1 MNYFLNVD
9 YLEFRASTNIHLN
22 NFLSEGIYKLS
33 NGLFL
38 EMVKDYGFLKL
49 TYEFCFKILYDND
62 EIGLLWTKSLDL
74 SFDYGLNIMIRVN
87 NRVFYV
93 YDLSSILK
101 VIVEALG
108 LRNMTIKRLDICY
121 DTDFDV
127 LTSFKTLYY
136 DASTK
141 FFMRNKIKVKGTGK
155 DDDELT
161 IGSLK
166 SRSKCISI
174 YNKTKELNISSK
186 EYIRSLHKKIFGL
199 KTIYRVEVR
208 LMNKLF
214 DIMNIDVMDLAS
226 KDYLESIFN
235 TYFDTLVKFLDVN
248 TNEQLEFIT
257 LNNTGKKL
265 QREKKQ
271 KTQNGGGKQ
280 VKAIINFL
288 DKEIKTTGFNG
299 LRKDWK
305 LLRSALIKKYELEAW
320 DLMKK

>member
-22 NFLSEGIYKLS
+22 NFLSDGIYKFS

-38 EMVKDYGFLKL
+38 EMVKDYGMLKL
-49 TYEFCFKILYDND
+49 TYEFCFKILYAND

-74 SFDYGLNIMIRVN
+74 SFDYGLNIMIRVD

-93 YDLSSILK
+93 YELSSILK

-136 DASTK
+136 DTSTK
-141 FFMRNKIKVKGTGK
+141 FFMRNKIKVKGTGR

-186 EYIRSLHKKIFGL
+186 EYIRNLHKKIFGL

-208 LMNKLF
+208 LMTKLF
-214 DIMNIDVMDLAS
+214 DIKNIDVMDLSS
-226 KDYLESIFN
+226 KDYLESIFH
-235 TYFDTLVKFLDVN
+235 TYFDTLVKFFVN
-248 TNEQLEFIT
+248 
-257 LNNTGKKL
+257 
-265 QREKKQ
+265 
-271 KTQNGGGKQ
+271 
-280 VKAIINFL
+280 
-288 DKEIKTTGFNG
+288 FN
-299 LRKDWK
+299 
-305 LLRSALIKKYELEAW
+305 
-320 DLMKK
+320 